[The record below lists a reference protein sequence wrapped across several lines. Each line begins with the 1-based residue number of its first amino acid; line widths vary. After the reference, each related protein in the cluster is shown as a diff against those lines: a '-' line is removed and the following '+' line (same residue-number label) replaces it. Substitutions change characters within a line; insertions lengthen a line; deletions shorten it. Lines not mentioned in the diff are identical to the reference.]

1 MLKKRFSNQL
11 TQLIDEDGQN
21 TDLETVLSHPLLS
34 TTVRNDAKSIIDYFF
49 YTDTENVQNTNKYF
63 NELVRLALGIT
74 DYNQEQADQ
83 IPYLY
88 NRNAANV
95 LSSGSKQIYIKGSTS
110 EDQFIFKSLR
120 SFISSPKNTDPLF
133 AGNFARL
140 FIKWYQKSPD
150 DFDENDED
158 DFSVT
163 KLLDHAIENVSN
175 AGYSDLLERFLSGDL
190 DEIDGIDEFKAHII
204 DSILTKLR
212 DSVGKPVENGQSS
225 KDAKSVPIKETTSF
239 TKYRYQQ
246 FKDHKQI
253 YESSQQFTREKFRY
267 PVPSYFY
274 DVRQTPILSVKI
286 LPPAKPIDH
295 SIQYLLIT
303 VFWSAA
309 YENPTILDFG
319 VDNDEAYHF
328 IEKLLTIGIFGCEN
342 NMLCS
347 TVFKI
352 LNIIINGNTSVDI
365 QPLRERLPK
374 EKWEKYHNLL
384 QNYVKY
390 IYYDPENVS
399 ALAVFSFPI
408 FWNIK
413 WENEKSRSKPEDS
426 MEFKFTLYHKVVP
439 KGGKRKSETYKSN
452 SDYLMPCQILAPAIF
467 TEPPL
472 SDELNKYYVDLLG
485 RMSIERYRLLKLI
498 GGGLPKWEP
507 LREPPDPE
515 NPDNESFWVKS
526 IEHDKFYLDL
536 VTYKIPIKLPNDPNP
551 KPITFLK
558 LLEKLFPINPHVY
571 ELEHK
576 YRIKG
581 KNDPAFP
588 VINSAFYQATR
599 FLFRTSELQCYF
611 IIPSPVVNMRSQ
623 SNQLPKKLARSEFRI
638 DLQDSQNQIIQDEG
652 IKILQEKC
660 EVSKDII
667 RENDYIETL
676 EISYQ
681 RYKSIYDQSVTF
693 VASISSEIRQV
704 DDLGIPNGSEFYTRK
719 QNWQTE
725 NALLELDSTQ

>member
-150 DFDENDED
+150 DFGENDED

-175 AGYSDLLERFLSGDL
+175 VGYSDLLERFLSGDL

-225 KDAKSVPIKETTSF
+225 KDAKFVPIKETTSF

-274 DVRQTPILSVKI
+274 DVCQTPILSVKI
-286 LPPAKPIDH
+286 LPPPSQQSLD
-295 SIQYLLIT
+295 SILQYLLIAAL
-303 VFWSAA
+303 WSSA
-309 YENPTILDFG
+309 YENPTIFDFI
-319 VDNDEAYHF
+319 VESDQHHKF

-342 NMLCS
+342 TMLCS

-352 LNIIINGNTSVDI
+352 LNIIVNGSPSIDI
-365 QPLRERLPK
+365 QPLRERCSQ
-374 EKWEKYHNLL
+374 EKWVEYSKLL
-384 QNYVKY
+384 QQYVDY
-390 IYYDPENVS
+390 INYDPENVS
-399 ALAVFSFPI
+399 TLAVFSFPI
-408 FWNIK
+408 FWNLK
-413 WENEKSRSKPEDS
+413 CSRYPVKPEDS
-426 MEFKFTLYHKVVP
+426 IKVSKFVASSS
-439 KGGKRKSETYKSN
+439 KRNADGQIRKKTQTFRTN
-452 SDYLMPCQILAPAIF
+452 SDYLMPIQILVPAVF
-467 TEPPL
+467 SEPPL
-472 SDELNKYYVDLLG
+472 STELNTYYIEALTNFRKQRLALDLPLSEWYIIDSDKEDPANEKNWT
-485 RMSIERYRLLKLI
+485 RSVELDKL
-498 GGGLPKWEP
+498 
-507 LREPPDPE
+507 
-515 NPDNESFWVKS
+515 F
-526 IEHDKFYLDL
+526 LDL
-536 VTYKIPIKLPNDPNP
+536 VTFKFQNKKSNTPGDLTEP
-551 KPITFLK
+551 LR
-558 LLEKLFPINPHVY
+558 LLQMLEKYFPINPHVY
-571 ELEHK
+571 EFEDCELKKKEEA
-576 YRIKG
+576 
-581 KNDPAFP
+581 AFP
-588 VINSAFYQATR
+588 VINNNFFRLTEFFDSSLNKFFEIPDNPHLPYQYMKPR
-599 FLFRTSELQCYF
+599 ISKENGNDFLT
-611 IIPSPVVNMRSQ
+611 IPNFTQV
-623 SNQLPKKLARSEFRI
+623 
-638 DLQDSQNQIIQDEG
+638 QN
-652 IKILQEKC
+652 
-660 EVSKDII
+660 
-667 RENDYIETL
+667 
-676 EISYQ
+676 ISYQ
-681 RYKSIYDQSVTF
+681 DKDFPTTYAGF
-693 VASISSEIRQV
+693 FN
-704 DDLGIPNGSEFYTRK
+704 IPNQESEKGITYLTTQFDVSYSLYHKIYEDSKRFKHSAPQLAVDEHHKLLTVDENPPPNSEPDQLWPRK
-719 QNWQTE
+719 
-725 NALLELDSTQ
+725 